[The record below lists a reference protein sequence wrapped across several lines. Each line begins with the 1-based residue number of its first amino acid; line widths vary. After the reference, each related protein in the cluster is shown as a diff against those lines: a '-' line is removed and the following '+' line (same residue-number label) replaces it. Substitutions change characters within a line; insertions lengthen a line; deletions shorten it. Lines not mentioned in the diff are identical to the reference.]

1 MKKSI
6 KLISIILIQTFL
18 LGNIVFAGEERDA
31 LQEDKLS
38 PHLAINSEAFQTISG
53 LFLSEISKQYTFQ
66 KVFSPKADDAILTLE
81 SVFVLT
87 NLLKKGYNAQ
97 DVSACGAIINEMI
110 KRGVIVD
117 EKDNRLVPVLE
128 LLHRKLHMM
137 HYPQTILNLR
147 KQSII
152 EAWQAESFVDDFF
165 KGYFFVD
172 NSKKRVVD
180 FYISMFKN
188 GVITREKVLEKADKI
203 FAAMTTGYDV
213 AEYLDSMLALYECK
227 LLDKKLALA
236 HILSRIDDIRDFE
249 KTTLIKYMEYL
260 FKIFDIGLIQE
271 PEVIEHLSSYV
282 ANKWEEVHYSG
293 NDPEKL
299 DLAFIQEIGFDGS
312 EKQKMLLALK
322 DLEKD
327 VLIDKARAILKENA
341 AEEDDIVI
349 TPPVSKFFAQ
359 YDQGEIDRRELTR
372 VLAEEQNTKE
382 KLSEEATSEII
393 FNEFDRKFIDRD
405 AAIKE
410 LRKVLSLTE
419 KDYAV
424 YMNIC
429 LGMFD
434 RELIEKEEAA
444 RLFLK
449 TLSQAEKFR
458 DAFSSD
464 FAGYYQKLL
473 KRNLLYRKE
482 HFLILKKVM
491 DNLETRGHYTYYV
504 KLFSYL
510 VDTGNLTIDKNF
522 INKQAQQ
529 AKEKNYPIGYYM
541 NLEKLQRQE
550 VISQAERL
558 GIQEKAEDLFF
569 KIDETNEDADRE
581 DKKVELNALYGFYAQ
596 GLASLQAVSPVLAKE
611 IVCNHCQR
619 GYLPLLTQ
627 DLGNSAELTAYFVK
641 ELKEFYEKR
650 VKAKRKPTPALMMQL
665 ISFANV
671 YKNLGLEQKEFSR
684 IMHVSAKDEDVIFPL
699 GRNIIEELAKK
710 FKININLSQ
719 DDDVF
724 NTLTRWNLKYLG
736 AIVRASEQWE
746 SEDVLMFKLV
756 IKTALEGKFHAVLF
770 PEEYSEVLFSEY
782 SEEEKELIGRIRK
795 YNARFLR
802 IARQLGVNVGLF
814 TRPERFPAKM
824 TIETQS
830 ILRNWQVVLSDFR
843 QNYNNFMSWIESSEY
858 AQDTA
863 LKNRLKKVKNGL
875 GGFRNVV
882 EDKAVEVGVF
892 NGAQV
897 LKKSLQKFLLDF
909 KRINFP
915 EENPS
920 EELVDLIRSI
930 EEIIKYDYEVY
941 KTQKIPLRMRF
952 WKREVGRDSVIA
964 NEVNSCTS
972 LDSDSRAIFEYLL
985 DLGTVYLIIEDPA
998 TGKEQG
1004 YVRFFLTI
1012 TKEGKPGIF
1021 IDSADGV
1028 ANKEMGHPIDE
1039 AFEYIKEFARD
1050 CNIDPGNV
1058 EVSDVKSIEKA
1069 GGALTEKYNTH
1080 SSFEIEGFDEYT
1092 HEDEGELDVF
1102 EQTYNNVV
1110 EQAI

>member
-1 MKKSI
+1 MMKKSI
-6 KLISIILIQTFL
+6 KLILIILIQTFL
-18 LGNIVFAGEERDA
+18 LSNIVFAGEERAA

-38 PHLAINSEAFQTISG
+38 PYLTIHSEAFQTISRF
-53 LFLSEISKQYTFQ
+53 FLSEISKQYTFQ
-66 KVFSPKADDAILTLE
+66 KVFSPKADDAIFTLE

-87 NLLKKGYNAQ
+87 NLLKKGYNAR

-152 EAWQAESFVDDFF
+152 EAWQAESLLDDFF
-165 KGYFFVD
+165 KGDPFSHKVI
-172 NSKKRVVD
+172 VD
-180 FYISMFKN
+180 FYINMFKH
-188 GVITREKVLEKADKI
+188 GVITREKVLKKADKV
-203 FAAMTTGYDV
+203 FAGMTTGHDV
-213 AEYLDSMLALYECK
+213 AEYIDSILALYESK
-227 LLDKKLALA
+227 LLDEEIACDY
-236 HILSRIDDIRDFE
+236 ILSHIDNIRDFE
-249 KTTLIKYMEYL
+249 KTTLIKYMQYL
-260 FKIFDIGLIQE
+260 FKVLDVGLIQE
-271 PEVIEHLSSYV
+271 PEVIEQLSNYV
-282 ANKWEEVHYSG
+282 TKQWEQVYYSG

-299 DLAFIQEIGFDGS
+299 ELAFILQSGFDGS
-312 EKQKMLLALK
+312 EKQNMLLALK

-327 VLIDKARAILKENA
+327 VLIDKARAMLKEKA
-341 AEEDDIVI
+341 AEGEDIVI
-349 TPPVSKFFAQ
+349 NTPVSAFFDQ
-359 YDQGEIDRRELTR
+359 YDQGKIDMRELAR
-372 VLAEEQNTKE
+372 ALEEEQNTKR
-382 KLSEEATSEII
+382 KLSEEAEAEIV
-393 FNEFDRKFIDRD
+393 FNKFDRNLTDRD

-410 LRKVLSLTE
+410 LRKLLKLTGS
-419 KDYAV
+419 DYSV
-424 YMNIC
+424 YMDIC

-434 RELIEKEEAA
+434 RGLMEKDQAA
-444 RLFLK
+444 RFLLK
-449 TLSQAEKFR
+449 TLFQAEKFG
-458 DAFSSD
+458 DAFYSD

-473 KRNLLYRKE
+473 KRKLLYRKE
-482 HFLILKKVM
+482 HFLILKRVM
-491 DNLETRGHYTYYV
+491 DNLAAGGHYASYV
-504 KLFSYL
+504 KLFSCL

-522 INKQAQQ
+522 INKQAHQ
-529 AKEKNYPIGYYM
+529 AKEKNYPIGYCM
-541 NLEKLQRQE
+541 NLERLQRQGA
-550 VISQAERL
+550 ISPAECL

-569 KIDETNEDADRE
+569 KIDETNEAADRE
-581 DKKVELNALYGFYAQ
+581 DKKVEFNVLYGFYSH

-611 IVCNHCQR
+611 IVYNHCQR

-627 DLGNSAELTAYFVK
+627 DLGNTAELTPYFVK
-641 ELKEFYEKR
+641 ELKEFYGER
-650 VKAKRKPTPALMMQL
+650 VRAKRKPTPALMMQL

-671 YKNLGLEQKEFSR
+671 YKNFGLEQKKFSR
-684 IMHVSAKDEDVIFPL
+684 VMNVSAKDEDVIFPL

-710 FKININLSQ
+710 FKINIDLCR

-724 NTLTRWNLKYLG
+724 KILTQWNLKYLG

-746 SEDVLMFKLV
+746 SEDVSIFKLV
-756 IKTALEGKFHAVLF
+756 IKTELEGKFHAVLF
-770 PEEYSEVLFSEY
+770 PEEYSETLFTEY

-802 IARQLGVNVGLF
+802 IAGQLGVNVKLF
-814 TRPERFPAKM
+814 AHPETFPAKM
-824 TIETQS
+824 TIEKQS
-830 ILRNWQVVLSDFR
+830 LLRNWQVVLSDFR

-858 AQDTA
+858 AQDA
-863 LKNRLKKVKNGL
+863 EVKSRLIKVKNGL

-882 EDKAVEVGVF
+882 EDKAVEIGVF
-892 NGAQV
+892 KGTQA

-909 KRINFP
+909 RRVNFVDEKP
-915 EENPS
+915 A
-920 EELVDLIRSI
+920 EELVDLIRSV

-941 KTQKIPLRMRF
+941 KTQEIPFKMRF

-985 DLGTVYLIIEDPA
+985 DMGTVYLIMEDLE

-1028 ANKEMGHPIDE
+1028 ANKELWNPIDE
-1039 AFEYIKEFARD
+1039 AFEYIKEFAQA

-1080 SSFEIEGFDEYT
+1080 SSFEIEGFDEYA
-1092 HEDEGELDVF
+1092 HEDAGELDVF

>member
-1 MKKSI
+1 
-6 KLISIILIQTFL
+6 
-18 LGNIVFAGEERDA
+18 
-31 LQEDKLS
+31 
-38 PHLAINSEAFQTISG
+38 
-53 LFLSEISKQYTFQ
+53 
-66 KVFSPKADDAILTLE
+66 
-81 SVFVLT
+81 
-87 NLLKKGYNAQ
+87 
-97 DVSACGAIINEMI
+97 
-110 KRGVIVD
+110 
-117 EKDNRLVPVLE
+117 
-128 LLHRKLHMM
+128 
-137 HYPQTILNLR
+137 
-147 KQSII
+147 
-152 EAWQAESFVDDFF
+152 
-165 KGYFFVD
+165 
-172 NSKKRVVD
+172 
-180 FYISMFKN
+180 
-188 GVITREKVLEKADKI
+188 
-203 FAAMTTGYDV
+203 
-213 AEYLDSMLALYECK
+213 
-227 LLDKKLALA
+227 
-236 HILSRIDDIRDFE
+236 
-249 KTTLIKYMEYL
+249 MEYL

-619 GYLPLLTQ
+619 GYL
-627 DLGNSAELTAYFVK
+627 
-641 ELKEFYEKR
+641 
-650 VKAKRKPTPALMMQL
+650 
-665 ISFANV
+665 
-671 YKNLGLEQKEFSR
+671 
-684 IMHVSAKDEDVIFPL
+684 
-699 GRNIIEELAKK
+699 
-710 FKININLSQ
+710 
-719 DDDVF
+719 
-724 NTLTRWNLKYLG
+724 
-736 AIVRASEQWE
+736 
-746 SEDVLMFKLV
+746 
-756 IKTALEGKFHAVLF
+756 
-770 PEEYSEVLFSEY
+770 
-782 SEEEKELIGRIRK
+782 
-795 YNARFLR
+795 
-802 IARQLGVNVGLF
+802 
-814 TRPERFPAKM
+814 
-824 TIETQS
+824 
-830 ILRNWQVVLSDFR
+830 
-843 QNYNNFMSWIESSEY
+843 
-858 AQDTA
+858 
-863 LKNRLKKVKNGL
+863 
-875 GGFRNVV
+875 
-882 EDKAVEVGVF
+882 
-892 NGAQV
+892 
-897 LKKSLQKFLLDF
+897 
-909 KRINFP
+909 
-915 EENPS
+915 
-920 EELVDLIRSI
+920 
-930 EEIIKYDYEVY
+930 
-941 KTQKIPLRMRF
+941 
-952 WKREVGRDSVIA
+952 
-964 NEVNSCTS
+964 
-972 LDSDSRAIFEYLL
+972 
-985 DLGTVYLIIEDPA
+985 
-998 TGKEQG
+998 
-1004 YVRFFLTI
+1004 
-1012 TKEGKPGIF
+1012 
-1021 IDSADGV
+1021 
-1028 ANKEMGHPIDE
+1028 
-1039 AFEYIKEFARD
+1039 
-1050 CNIDPGNV
+1050 
-1058 EVSDVKSIEKA
+1058 
-1069 GGALTEKYNTH
+1069 
-1080 SSFEIEGFDEYT
+1080 
-1092 HEDEGELDVF
+1092 
-1102 EQTYNNVV
+1102 
-1110 EQAI
+1110 